1 MSYLMYETIC
11 MNTVNSEIFA
21 RILFPRK
28 ALKDIVVMFKI
39 DKRLIVTIV

>member
-1 MSYLMYETIC
+1 MYEAIH

-21 RILFPRK
+21 RILFRRI
-28 ALKDIVVMFKI
+28 ALKDIVVIFKI

>member
-1 MSYLMYETIC
+1 MSYLMYETIRR
-11 MNTVNSEIFA
+11 NTVNSGIFA
-21 RILFPRK
+21 RILFPRI